1 MQLIPNVVT
10 YENWTTV
17 IGDHFEVPAYIRKDL
32 QKKGHV
38 LEGLGGGTICQFIVQ
53 AAETSKENKQLGE
66 LVAVSDPRKGGI
78 PAGF

>member
-1 MQLIPNVVT
+1 MVN

-17 IGDHFEVPAYIRKDL
+17 IGDHFEVPANIRTDL

-38 LEGLGGGTICQFIVQ
+38 LQGIASGAICQFIVQ
-53 AAETSKENKQLGE
+53 YPDTSSKNSTHMGK
-66 LVAVSDPRKGGI
+66 LVAVSDPRKAGV